1 MISFEVNDMTCGH
14 CVSSLTKALQA
25 ADATAKLRFDLA
37 AHRVDIEPGM
47 ADAAKLSEAI
57 KLAGYAPV
65 QIDSADAVNGHSAAP
80 APKGCCCR

>member
-47 ADAAKLSEAI
+47 ADAAELSEAI
-57 KLAGYAPV
+57 KLAGVHPCRSTV
-65 QIDSADAVNGHSAAP
+65 RMTPTRRRTGT
-80 APKGCCCR
+80 KGCCCS

>member
-1 MISFEVNDMTCGH
+1 MISFQVNDMTCGH

-47 ADAAKLSEAI
+47 ADAAELSEAI
-57 KLAGYAPV
+57 KLAGYSPV
-65 QIDSADAVNGHSAAP
+65 QINGANGSDHPGAAP
-80 APKGCCCR
+80 APKGCCCN

>member
-1 MISFEVNDMTCGH
+1 MTSFQVNDMTCGH

-47 ADAAKLSEAI
+47 ADAAELSEAI

-65 QIDSADAVNGHSAAP
+65 QIDSADAVNGPSAAP
-80 APKGCCCR
+80 APKGCRCS